1 MRLALLLTQL
11 LPVLALPS
19 LNRAACQHPTRNPLS
34 GCPAGTL
41 LVGPNAPFR
50 TIQSAVLSL
59 ANTTTASHILVLP
72 GNYTEQV
79 NITLP
84 APLYLLG
91 QTASPR
97 SRHAN
102 AVNVIWRNATG
113 AGIVPNIDNAYTST
127 LTVAPT
133 LNASL
138 TGTGPTGFAVPA
150 DTPFGSADFRAYNLN
165 FINDFADHAV
175 GPALAVSVSYAN
187 AGFYFCGFYS
197 YQDTVSF
204 GLYNHQPPAIITIRL
219 TNTER
224 QIYIGK
230 LANAY
235 FHASEIAGQVD
246 FLYGFGTAWI
256 ESSLLSL
263 RGCGGGITAWKGTNT
278 TTQNKYVRLTSLPLF
293 FYLSPLLS
301 VAKQNTPANP
311 TLGRLHPELAHR
323 ARQHLAGTQPHVPPR
338 PPLER
343 APPLRRRPHV
353 PLVRYSPRGLHRV
366 GTERA
371 AHRRE
376 HDDGRV

>member
-1 MRLALLLTQL
+1 MRLALLLTQI

-59 ANTTTASHILVLP
+59 GNTTTASHILVLP

-79 NITLP
+79 NITLS

-91 QTASPR
+91 QTVLPH
-97 SRHAN
+97 SRHTN

-204 GLYNHQPPAIITIRL
+204 GLYNHQPPAIIIIRL

-263 RGCGGGITAWKGTNT
+263 RGCGGAITAWKGTNT
-278 TTQNKYVRLTSLPLF
+278 TTQNKYVRLNPPFSL
-293 FYLSPLLS
+293 LSPLS
-301 VAKQNTPANP
+301 PVAKQNTPANP

-323 ARQHLAGTQPHVPPR
+323 ARQHLAGPQPHVPPR

-353 PLVRYSPRGLHRV
+353 PLVRDPARGLHRV
-366 GTERA
+366 GAQRA
-371 AHRRE
+371 ADRRE
-376 HDDGRV
+376 HDDGGV

>member
-1 MRLALLLTQL
+1 MRLALLLTQI
-11 LPVLALPS
+11 LPVFALPS

-204 GLYNHQPPAIITIRL
+204 A
-219 TNTER
+219 
-224 QIYIGK
+224 
-230 LANAY
+230 
-235 FHASEIAGQVD
+235 
-246 FLYGFGTAWI
+246 
-256 ESSLLSL
+256 LSL
-263 RGCGGGITAWKGTNT
+263 SLSITAPA
-278 TTQNKYVRLTSLPLF
+278 REPSLII
-293 FYLSPLLS
+293 
-301 VAKQNTPANP
+301 
-311 TLGRLHPELAHR
+311 HPSIH
-323 ARQHLAGTQPHVPPR
+323 PP
-338 PPLER
+338 
-343 APPLRRRPHV
+343 
-353 PLVRYSPRGLHRV
+353 
-366 GTERA
+366 
-371 AHRRE
+371 
-376 HDDGRV
+376 D